1 MKTDK
6 EFVVLYDAD
15 PSKLYE
21 LIGKNFPAQGAECR
35 TEQRKEIEN
44 TADSTIVPNDPNE
57 RGLIVENQGYRAE
70 NLHSR
75 ALVSSGLFLDRYPD
89 RECEVHLIYLT
100 RTLDPYSLTT
110 SSGRKRKNP
119 KPRPCA
125 NFKPHVH
132 YLDERIREIAKT
144 DPDNPLVSV
153 FFPLLERDKAKLL
166 VKFQEHYDNLEK
178 APGLPTKAREKWRDV
193 FQLWLMRALE
203 INFEQVQKMLL
214 KDLPPVEE
222 TKWGKELIEIYRDKG
237 KKEEMEA
244 ELKRLEADLAKYDE
258 MKADGILSK
267 EAHRRLVTD
276 AKAEI
281 SRIKGKLKG

>member
-1 MKTDK
+1 MQT
-6 EFVVLYDAD
+6 
-15 PSKLYE
+15 
-21 LIGKNFPAQGAECR
+21 
-35 TEQRKEIEN
+35 
-44 TADSTIVPNDPNE
+44 NDPNE

-222 TKWGKELIEIYRDKG
+222 TKWGKELIAIYRDKG
-237 KKEEMEA
+237 KKEGMEEGIKKGVREEMEA
-244 ELKRLEADLAKYDE
+244 ELKRLEAELAKYNE
-258 MKADGILSK
+258 MTADGILPK
-267 EAHRRLVTD
+267 EARQRLVAD

-281 SRIKGKLKG
+281 SRIKGKLKD

>member
-1 MKTDK
+1 MKSDK
-6 EFVVLYDAD
+6 EFFVVYEAD

-21 LIGKNFPAQGAECR
+21 VIKMPYPKDGAECR
-35 TEQRKEIEN
+35 TEQRKEIEK
-44 TADSTIVPNDPNE
+44 TADSTVIPNDPNE
-57 RGLIVENQGYRAE
+57 KALIVENQGYRTE

-75 ALVSSGLFLDRYPD
+75 ALVSTGLFLDRYPD

-100 RTLDPYSLTT
+100 RTLNPHSLTT
-110 SSGRKRKNP
+110 SSGKKRKNP
-119 KPRPCA
+119 KPLPCS
-125 NFKPHVH
+125 NFDPDDH

-153 FFPLLERDKAKLL
+153 FFPLLERDKTKLL
-166 VKFQEHYDNLEK
+166 ANFQKHYDNLEQT
-178 APGLPTKAREKWRDV
+178 PGLQTKAREKWRDV

-237 KKEEMEA
+237 KQE
-244 ELKRLEADLAKYDE
+244 
-258 MKADGILSK
+258 G
-267 EAHRRLVTD
+267 
-276 AKAEI
+276 KAE
-281 SRIKGKLKG
+281 GEN